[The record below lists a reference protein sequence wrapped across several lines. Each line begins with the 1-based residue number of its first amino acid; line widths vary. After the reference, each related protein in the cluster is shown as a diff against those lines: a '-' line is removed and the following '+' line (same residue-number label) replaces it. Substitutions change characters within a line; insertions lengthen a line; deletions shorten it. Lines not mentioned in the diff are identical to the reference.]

1 MMRACRFFTVGLC
14 LVLVTGTAAA
24 QPADDDKIPAPGSG
38 GGGAPAGGKPWEEGI
53 SEEAKQQARDL
64 TREGNQLV
72 KEYQW
77 SDAAEKYRQ
86 ALELWAENPAINYN
100 LAMALLN
107 LDSPLELYRALQK
120 AVKYGVDGIGGS
132 DTKFTKAQTE
142 LEKAEKRLARVKLTC
157 TQPGVTVQLD
167 GNQVIAC
174 PGTYD
179 EWAIAGSHTVRA
191 TKPGFLAKI
200 ENRKLLPGESFELP
214 IELMTAAQATKYRRR
229 WPVWQPWLVFGGGV
243 LIAGTGGFLHSQA
256 NKNYKAFDDGIAACG
271 GCVPDDSLASKK
283 SSADTQQLLAF
294 IGYGVGG
301 AALIGGSVL
310 LYLNRAK
317 PYRLD
322 EEDDPKAKG
331 KTALVPWVAPDGGGV
346 SASYRF

>member
-1 MMRACRFFTVGLC
+1 MMRATVSTLGLC
-14 LVLVTGTAAA
+14 LVLASGTAAA
-24 QPADDDKIPAPGSG
+24 QSDDDKIPAPGSG
-38 GGGAPAGGKPWEEGI
+38 GNGGAPAGGKPWEENV

-77 SDAAEKYRQ
+77 GDAAEKYRQ
-86 ALELWAENPAINYN
+86 ALKLWGENPAINYN

-120 AVKYGVDGIGGS
+120 AVKYGVDGMAGS
-132 DTKFTKAQTE
+132 QTKFDKAQSE
-142 LEKAEKRLARVKLTC
+142 LAKAEKRLARVKLSC
-157 TQPGVTVQLD
+157 KQPGVIVQLD

-179 EWAIAGSHTVRA
+179 EWAVAGSHTVRA
-191 TKPGFLAKI
+191 TKPGFLARI
-200 ENRKLLPGESFELP
+200 EERKLLPGESFELP
-214 IELMTAAQATKYRRR
+214 IELMTAAQATRYRRR
-229 WPVWQPWLVFGGGV
+229 WPVWQPWLVFGGGA
-243 LIAGTGGFLHSQA
+243 LIAATGGFLHSQA

-271 GCVPDDSLASKK
+271 GCVPDDSLAGKK

-294 IGYGVGG
+294 VGYGVGG
-301 AALIGGSVL
+301 AALAAGSVL

-331 KTALVPWVAPDGGGV
+331 KTALAPWVAPDGGGLT
-346 SASYRF
+346 ASYRF